1 MNELEAC
8 KSGQSSKRKRLN
20 GGEQCLIV
28 AFHHIIGS
36 CGWGF
41 SAP

>member
-8 KSGQSSKRKRLN
+8 KSGQSRLN